1 MKSNVDLTSNE
12 IFSRN
17 SSDDISVKIFT
28 RFLNRIFPWTPF
40 YICESDFDIDAQIER
55 EVIFTGNKEIRS
67 SKKLCE
73 EEYSGEY
80 CDCCGYPLNKKPW
93 LFRYGL
99 CKRCN
104 NLVYKTKESDKIPW
118 HKNDDIKI
126 ERGLNPLRW

>member
-17 SSDDISVKIFT
+17 IISTKRIA
-28 RFLNRIFPWTPF
+28 RYIKGMFLWTPP
-40 YICESDFDIDAQIER
+40 YIHKSDFDVDMQTER
-55 EVIFTGNKEIRS
+55 EVIFTGNKEIRNC
-67 SKKLCE
+67 KKLCE

-104 NLVYKTKESDKIPW
+104 NRVYKTKKSDKMPW
-118 HKNDDIKI
+118 YKNDDMKIK
-126 ERGLNPLRW
+126 RGLNPLIW